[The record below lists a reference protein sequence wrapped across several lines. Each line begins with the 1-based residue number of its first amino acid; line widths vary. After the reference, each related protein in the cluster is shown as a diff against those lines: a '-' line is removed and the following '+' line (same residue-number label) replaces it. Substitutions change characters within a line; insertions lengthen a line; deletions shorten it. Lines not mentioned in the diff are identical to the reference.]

1 MDQGALLV
9 VVICALVVVVL
20 AWAIRE
26 IVAAVRRRRSP
37 PDRGQMLVSTAAE
50 LVPLLLQPV
59 AALVK
64 HIGRNRKSIESLI
77 APDGTVSL
85 MFCDIEGSTA
95 LNQRL
100 GDDEWVRV
108 IRAHDNVVDRTI
120 RRHGGLVV
128 KTQGDGFM
136 AAFRTPEGAVG
147 AAVSLGPDLRDCE
160 AVDVPLAVRVGVHTG
175 EVVTENGDLFGTNVA
190 MTARIA
196 AAARGDEVLVSEAVR
211 AHVFDVD
218 EFEFRRRRAAR
229 FKGLPGRH
237 RLYAVTAKRVVAAPG
252 VGTDRD

>member
-1 MDQGALLV
+1 MDQGVVLV
-9 VVICALVVVVL
+9 VVICALVIVVS
-20 AWAIRE
+20 AWVIRE
-26 IVAAVRRRRSP
+26 VVAARRRRRTP
-37 PDRGQMLVSTAAE
+37 PDRPQVLAGVAAE

-64 HIGRNRKSIESLI
+64 SIGRDRKSIESLI
-77 APDGTVSL
+77 GPDGTVSL

-95 LNQRL
+95 LNHRL

-108 IRAHDNVVDRTI
+108 IRAHDRVVDSTI
-120 RRHGGLVV
+120 RRHGGKVV

-136 AAFRTPEGAVG
+136 AAFSTPEGAVE
-147 AAVSLGPDLRDCE
+147 AAVSLSPDLRDCE
-160 AVDVPLAVRVGVHTG
+160 AVRVPLAVRVGVHTG
-175 EVVTENGDLFGTNVA
+175 EVVSENGDLFGTNVA

-211 AHVFDVD
+211 EQVLEV
-218 EFEFRRRRAAR
+218 EGLEFRRHRAAR

-237 RLYAVTAKRVVAAPG
+237 RVYAVTAK
-252 VGTDRD
+252 